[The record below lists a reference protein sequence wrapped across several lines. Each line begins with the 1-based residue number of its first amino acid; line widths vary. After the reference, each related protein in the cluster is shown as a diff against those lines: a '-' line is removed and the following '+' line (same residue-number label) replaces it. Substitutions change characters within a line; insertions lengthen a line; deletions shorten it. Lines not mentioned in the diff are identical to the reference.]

1 VTAAGIAFLDH
12 TADVGMDVEAGSLE
26 ELLHR
31 CAVGMLTLLRGE
43 EEEEEEGPV
52 PAPGAMGGTGAAR
65 APGDAALV
73 AVPIALRADDT
84 VALLAGWLREVL
96 FLHEVRGADYVR
108 LDVDELA
115 PDRLAGRVLTRQDG
129 RAVREIKGVTYHALA
144 VTAESGR
151 WRARVIFDV

>member
-1 VTAAGIAFLDH
+1 VTLAGITFLDH

-26 ELLHR
+26 QLLHQ

-43 EEEEEEGPV
+43 EEEPGRAGAGQGQAPAEQD
-52 PAPGAMGGTGAAR
+52 PAPLPT
-65 APGDAALV
+65 DS
-73 AVPIALRADDT
+73 VPIELQADDP

-108 LDVDELA
+108 LDVD
-115 PDRLAGRVLTRQDG
+115 RLDPGRLVGRLLTRHDG

-144 VTAESGR
+144 VTEAAGR

>member
-1 VTAAGIAFLDH
+1 VTLAAITFLDH
-12 TADVGMDVEAGSLE
+12 TGDVGMDVEAGSLE
-26 ELLHR
+26 QLLHQ

-43 EEEEEEGPV
+43 EEE
-52 PAPGAMGGTGAAR
+52 PGRAGTGSGL
-65 APGDAALV
+65 APAEQDPAEV
-73 AVPIALRADDT
+73 PTDSVPIELQADDA

-108 LDVDELA
+108 LDVD
-115 PDRLAGRVLTRQDG
+115 RLDPGRLVGRLLTRQDG

-144 VTAESGR
+144 VTEEAGR

>member
-1 VTAAGIAFLDH
+1 VTLAGITFLDH

-26 ELLHR
+26 QLLHQ

-43 EEEEEEGPV
+43 EEDPGSAGAGHGLAPTEQDPADV
-52 PAPGAMGGTGAAR
+52 PA
-65 APGDAALV
+65 DS
-73 AVPIALRADDT
+73 VPMELQADDA

-96 FLHEVRGADYVR
+96 YLHEVRGADYVG
-108 LDVDELA
+108 LDVD
-115 PDRLAGRVLTRQDG
+115 RLDPGRLVGRLLTRQDG

-144 VTAESGR
+144 VTEEAGR

>member
-12 TADVGMDVEAGSLE
+12 TADVGMDVEAGSLG

-43 EEEEEEGPV
+43 EEEEGSV
-52 PAPGAMGGTGAAR
+52 PAPGARGGTGAATG
-65 APGDAALV
+65 PGDAALD
-73 AVPIALRADDT
+73 AVPIAVRADDT
-84 VALLAGWLREVL
+84 VGLLAGWLREVL

-115 PDRLAGRVLTRQDG
+115 PGRLAGRVLTRQDG